1 MNPEAMY
8 RRRRMAAILPLL
20 ALPMTQCAPQERE
33 AARGELSGEAVAVA
47 THAVTTYSDSA
58 AATLADL
65 VAFRTVRVEGVENAE
80 NPEFRAMTDYLR
92 TRAAEFGFD
101 FADHGAVVVIGL
113 GDAQDR
119 LGLVTH
125 GDVQPADHTKWA
137 QDPFSLD
144 TVSEPERLIGRGAED
159 DKGPIAVALYAM
171 KSLIDHVVPLRRRVE
186 LIISYTEESDWEP
199 FREFLAQWEAP
210 RLNVALDS
218 DYPVVI
224 AEKGWNAI
232 FIGIAPDEPVQKNAA
247 TGPIPEASRLISFH
261 GGAFLSQIPAD
272 AQAVIADPTAEAG
285 NALRNAAGQDTL
297 VQFTFQEVSDSLII
311 DAHGRSAHSSTPW
324 AGQNAITHLSA
335 LLGSQD
341 WPATQAS
348 RMVRVVNDLVGTGDY
363 AELFGD
369 LAYANDF
376 MGPLTLSLTTLGQD
390 QGGMLVAGINARRP
404 VGKNREQ
411 FEEDIRSAVDGW
423 GARTG
428 IDVELSTS
436 VGDPHY
442 IDDAPHVPVLLEV
455 FRHFSGQEEAGP
467 TSIGGGTHA
476 RLLPNGVNFGPAM
489 PGEQYSGHSEHE
501 FMSREA
507 LRLNLEMYA
516 AMLVEL
522 AGGHD
527 PRP

>member
-1 MNPEAMY
+1 MNPVGMY
-8 RRRRMAAILPLL
+8 RHRWMAAILPLL
-20 ALPMTQCAPQERE
+20 VLLMTQCSPAERGS
-33 AARGELSGEAVAVA
+33 ARSGLSGEAIGVA
-47 THAVTTYSDSA
+47 THAVTTYVDSTIV
-58 AATLADL
+58 TLADL
-65 VAFRTVRVEGVENAE
+65 VAFRTVAEEGIENAE
-80 NPEFRAMTDYLR
+80 NPEFRAMTEYLR
-92 TRAAEFGFD
+92 NKAGEFGFD

-113 GDAQDR
+113 GDVPDR
-119 LGLVTH
+119 LGLITH
-125 GDVQPADHTKWA
+125 GDVQPADHTKWV

-144 TVSEPERLIGRGAED
+144 TVSDPGRLVGRGTED

-171 KSLIDHVVPLRRRVE
+171 KSMVDHGIPLRRRVE
-186 LIISYTEESDWEP
+186 LIISYTEESNWEP

-210 RLNVALDS
+210 ALNVALDS

-232 FIGIAPDEPVQKNAA
+232 FLSVAPDRDTAA
-247 TGPIPEASRLISFH
+247 PDRARAGLPRLVAFE
-261 GGAFLSQIPAD
+261 GGAFLSQIPGD
-272 AQAVIADPTAEAG
+272 ARAVITDPTPEIAA
-285 NALRNAAGQDTL
+285 ALRAAAERDTL
-297 VQFTFQEVSDSLII
+297 VQFTFRERSDSLVIE
-311 DAHGRSAHSSTPW
+311 ARGRSAHSSTPW
-324 AGQNAITHLSA
+324 HGRNAITHLAA

-363 AELFGD
+363 AERFGD
-369 LAYANDF
+369 LAYADDF
-376 MGPLTLSLTTLGQD
+376 MGPLTLSLTTLERDSDGT
-390 QGGMLVAGINARRP
+390 LVAGINARRP
-404 VGKNREQ
+404 VGKSRDQVED
-411 FEEDIRSAVDGW
+411 DIRSAVDDW
-423 GARTG
+423 AARMG

-455 FRHFSGQEEAGP
+455 FRHFSGQDDAEP

-489 PGEQYSGHSEHE
+489 PGEAYSGHSEHE

-507 LRLNLEMYA
+507 LRLNLEMYS

-522 AGGHD
+522 AGEHD